1 MNMTIDITEA
11 TSFDPEALEPINR
24 LLAQLTDRRQLAADD
39 LRRIVEDEAT
49 HLFLLRVDGAIV
61 GMTTLAV
68 YRTPSGTKAWIEDV
82 VVDGSMRGKSLGR
95 ALLDHAMGYARRM
108 SPATLMLTSRP
119 SRAAANALYLAAG
132 FDSKLTNVYKIEL

>member
-11 TSFDPEALEPINR
+11 ISFDPEALEPINR
-24 LLAQLTDRRQLAADD
+24 LLAQLTDRRPLAADD

-49 HLFLLRVDGAIV
+49 HLF
-61 GMTTLAV
+61 
-68 YRTPSGTKAWIEDV
+68 
-82 VVDGSMRGKSLGR
+82 
-95 ALLDHAMGYARRM
+95 HAMGYARRM

-132 FDSKLTNVYKIEL
+132 FEPKETNVYKIEL

>member
-1 MNMTIDITEA
+1 
-11 TSFDPEALEPINR
+11 
-24 LLAQLTDRRQLAADD
+24 
-39 LRRIVEDEAT
+39 
-49 HLFLLRVDGAIV
+49 
-61 GMTTLAV
+61 MTTLAV

-132 FDSKLTNVYKIEL
+132 FESKQTNVYKIEL

>member
-11 TSFDPEALEPINR
+11 ISFDPEALEPINR
-24 LLAQLTDRRQLAADD
+24 LLAQLTDRRPLAADD

-68 YRTPSGTKAWIEDV
+68 YRTPSGTKAWIDRKSV
-82 VVDGSMRGKSLGR
+82 V
-95 ALLDHAMGYARRM
+95 
-108 SPATLMLTSRP
+108 
-119 SRAAANALYLAAG
+119 
-132 FDSKLTNVYKIEL
+132 